1 MYNYLLFDID
11 GTIIDTERAVISS
24 LQKLL
29 KVEKGIDYPANEL
42 SFVLGI
48 PGSVALK
55 QLNIANPEEAG
66 RKWNEY
72 MKEFYSD
79 IRVFPDLE
87 EIIKQ
92 LHSLKIKTGIVTS
105 KTKQELIDDFDPFGL
120 HIYFDHIICAD
131 DTSKHKP
138 DAEPIAK
145 CLEMGKASPSETIY
159 IGDTIYDMQC
169 AQNAGVDFALALWGA
184 KDSTLHPKIKLT
196 QPKEI
201 LDLIKTII

>member
-24 LQKLL
+24 LQKVL
-29 KVEKGIDYPANEL
+29 KVEKGIDYPASEL

-48 PGSVALK
+48 PGSAALR
-55 QLNIANPEEAG
+55 QLNVANPEEAG
-66 RKWNEY
+66 QKWNEY
-72 MKEFYSD
+72 MKEFYND

-92 LHSLKIKTGIVTS
+92 LHNLKIKTGIVTS

-120 HIYFDHIICAD
+120 HNYFDHIICAD

-138 DAEPIAK
+138 DPEPIAK

-159 IGDTIYDMQC
+159 IGDTSYDMQC
-169 AQNAGVDFALALWGA
+169 AQSAGVDFALALWGA
-184 KDSTLHPKIKLT
+184 KDATLHAKIKLN

-201 LDLIKTII
+201 LDLIKR

>member
-29 KVEKGIDYPANEL
+29 KVEKGVDYPANEL

-92 LHSLKIKTGIVTS
+92 LHDLKIKTGIVTS
-105 KTKQELIDDFDPFGL
+105 KTKQELVDDFDPFGL

-131 DTSKHKP
+131 DTNKHKP

-184 KDSTLHPKIKLT
+184 KDSTLHPKIKLN

>member
-66 RKWNEY
+66 QMWNEY
-72 MKEFYSD
+72 MKEFYND
-79 IRVFPDLE
+79 IRVFPNLE

-92 LHSLKIKTGIVTS
+92 LHDLKIKTGIVTS

-184 KDSTLHPKIKLT
+184 KDSTLHAKIKLN

-201 LDLIKTII
+201 LDLIKMII

>member
-24 LQKLL
+24 LQKVL
-29 KVEKGIDYPANEL
+29 KVEKGIDYAASEL

-48 PGSVALK
+48 PGSAALR
-55 QLNIANPEEAG
+55 QLNVANLEEAG
-66 RKWNEY
+66 QKWNEY
-72 MKEFYSD
+72 MKEFYND

-92 LHSLKIKTGIVTS
+92 LHDLKIKTGIVTS

-120 HIYFDHIICAD
+120 HDYFDHIICAD

-138 DAEPIAK
+138 DPEPIAK
-145 CLEMGKASPSETIY
+145 CLEMGKASPAETIY
-159 IGDTIYDMQC
+159 IGDTSYDMQC

-184 KDSTLHPKIKLT
+184 KDATLHAKIKLN

-201 LDLIKTII
+201 LDLIKR